1 MAGYHDE
8 TDRVGSRRRPP
19 RCSGRINVS
28 RLWVGGLATAAVAA
42 LIGLVGVLIVR
53 VVLRIA
59 LYAPSTAG
67 PLGDTDTAVLCGL
80 AAVAALAVTGLAHLL
95 LIGAPRPMDRFSSL
109 VGLLIAMAAVV
120 PFLSPVPM
128 SVAVA
133 TAAIHLVIGL
143 AIGTLVSGAAA
154 AAVGPAPQRHRFEFE
169 EDQFA
174 S

>member
-8 TDRVGSRRRPP
+8 TDPFAARGWPP
-19 RCSGRINVS
+19 QSSGRVDVS

-80 AAVAALAVTGLAHLL
+80 AAVAALAATGLAHLL
-95 LIGAPRPMDRFSSL
+95 LIG
-109 VGLLIAMAAVV
+109 
-120 PFLSPVPM
+120 
-128 SVAVA
+128 
-133 TAAIHLVIGL
+133 
-143 AIGTLVSGAAA
+143 TLVSGAAA
-154 AAVGPAPQRHRFEFE
+154 SATRPASPRQRFEFE
-169 EDQFA
+169 
-174 S
+174 